1 MNANRW
7 TTLLAATVI
16 VTMVTGT
23 LGFYHLDP
31 QPGWQGWT
39 TAGYKAVQLF
49 SLNSGVVERPPTP
62 VLIEISRWCALG
74 SLIGAILATARTLL
88 WAFKSSVR
96 RATMRGH
103 VIICGAGVRGSEIAK
118 AFTRQTG
125 NGVVVVEIDGRNAA
139 MGELRNLGIEV
150 LEGNALDATV
160 LLQAGISKARYLVAV
175 TGNDET
181 NLRICSEVVKDLN
194 SNCELSAGIESWA
207 WKSYYLDRLKSKIR
221 LDSYLSRAAQ
231 HLMLE
236 IGCQAARDSALRG
249 RGVCILIEGAG
260 AILQELIR
268 AAVTLLQISA
278 ETKPVIHITA
288 ASAGDE
294 ALFKARFP
302 ATHLVA
308 ELKWHHETPS
318 RRFAEGGEMPPDF
331 AVFAY
336 PEDIESLEA
345 AERFWMR
352 HDMAG
357 GRVIA
362 CLQGDGEVSRMKNL
376 TSYKD
381 DFSVRNLISL
391 GLGSGNPLKP
401 EIEERA
407 KLCHQFY
414 LEKELANNPVYGSGE
429 KDHPRDWKN
438 LSERFKESNRLAAM
452 HNEIKIAA
460 WSSRGDNSNQSML
473 IHLARCEHMRW
484 MGEKA
489 MDGYRYGVTK
499 DEDKRLH
506 DKLVSFDSLE
516 QFDQCKDFVTFAW
529 CLDLSNDE
537 WDKLK
542 DEIKIPDEVLIVVR
556 RGRDLWRPRFKRE
569 F

>member
-7 TTLLAATVI
+7 TTLLAATVV

-23 LGFYHLDP
+23 LGFHHLDP

-49 SLNSGVVERPPTP
+49 SLNSGVVDRPPTP

-103 VIICGAGVRGSEIAK
+103 VIVCGAGVRGSEIAK
-118 AFTRQTG
+118 AFARQTG

-139 MGELRNLGIEV
+139 IGELRNLGIEV
-150 LEGNALDATV
+150 FEGNALDATV
-160 LLQAGISKARYLVAV
+160 LLQAGISKARSLVAV

-207 WKSYYLDRLKSKIR
+207 WRSYYLDRLKSKIR

-278 ETKPVIHITA
+278 ETKPVIHITS
-288 ASAGDE
+288 ASVGDE

-308 ELKWHHETPS
+308 ELKWHQET
-318 RRFAEGGEMPPDF
+318 RGQCLAEGGAMPPDF

-376 TSYKD
+376 TSHKD

-407 KLCHQFY
+407 KLCHQLYF
-414 LEKELANNPVYGSGE
+414 ETYGAGE
-429 KDHPRDWKN
+429 GDHTHDWSR
-438 LSERFKESNRLAAM
+438 LSERTRESNRLAAM
-452 HNEIKIAA
+452 HNDIKIAA
-460 WSSRGDNSNQSML
+460 WVSRGGISNQSML
-473 IHLARCEHMRW
+473 NHLARCEHMRW
-484 MGEKA
+484 MAEKA
-489 MDGYRYGVTK
+489 MDGYRHGNFR
-499 DEDKRLH
+499 DKEKRTH
-506 DKLVSFDSLE
+506 DKLVSFDALE
-516 QFDQCKDFVTFAW
+516 QYDQCKDLMTFAW
-529 CLDLSNDE
+529 CLDLSDKE
-537 WDKLK
+537 WYKLK
-542 DEIKIPDEVLIVVR
+542 GDLKIPDEVLIIIR
-556 RGRDLWRPRFKRE
+556 RGMNYWRELRE
-569 F
+569 SSDTVPTR